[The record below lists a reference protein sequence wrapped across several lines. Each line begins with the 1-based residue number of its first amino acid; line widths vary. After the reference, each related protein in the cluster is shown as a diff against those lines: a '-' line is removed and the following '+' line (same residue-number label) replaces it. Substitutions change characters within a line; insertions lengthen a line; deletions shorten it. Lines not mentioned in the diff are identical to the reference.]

1 MKRWCALLPLV
12 LALGCPPSDPEPVEP
27 PPATDSGSGEGDSQR
42 ARAKQAAQELGKR
55 LKARLREALQAGG
68 PAAGIAACKLAAPD
82 VTGTVAE
89 EQGLRVGRTSFKL
102 RNPENTPPEWA
113 VADVA
118 ARRETPAFHEGEDG
132 SLRALLPITLEAT
145 CTLCHGPAESLSSEV
160 VAALAEGYPDDQA
173 TGFEEGDLRGWFW
186 VEVPAAGD

>member
-1 MKRWCALLPLV
+1 
-12 LALGCPPSDPEPVEP
+12 
-27 PPATDSGSGEGDSQR
+27 
-42 ARAKQAAQELGKR
+42 LGKR